1 MLYQEAEKLLQEI
14 GQEHLL
20 SFYDELTEGEKEELL
35 SQIASTDWKVLQNFD
50 HPEDLSGKGE
60 IEPIEGL
67 TLSAIAE
74 RKEEFQK
81 VGVEAI
87 QKGKVGAI
95 LLAGGQGTRLGSDH
109 PKGTYNVGV
118 TRDLYIF
125 ECLIHNLMDVCRQ
138 TGVSVPLYVM
148 TSDKNHVETTA
159 FFREHG
165 YFGYDPSY
173 VKFFKQDMAPA
184 VDFSGKVILEG
195 KGKIALSPNGNGG
208 WFSSLVRAGLLED
221 VKERGIEWLNVFAVD
236 NVCQRIADPAFVG
249 ATILSGVD
257 CGAKAVVKAEP
268 HEKVGVLCLEDHK
281 PSIVEYYELSEEMAQ
296 AKNADGSL
304 KYRYGVILN
313 YLFSLKSLER
323 IASAKIPVHI
333 VKKKVPYLAGDGSL
347 VKPERENGCKFE
359 TLVLDMIK
367 LMDACLPYEVERS
380 YEFAPIKNKTGVDSV
395 ESARELLAK
404 NGVIL

>member
-20 SFYDELTEGEKEELL
+20 SFYEELTEGEKEELL

-109 PKGTYNVGV
+109 PKGTYNIGV

-125 ECLIHNLMDVCRQ
+125 ECLVNNLLDVCKE

-148 TSDKNHVETTA
+148 TSDKNHAETVA
-159 FFREHG
+159 FFEEHNF
-165 YFGYDPSY
+165 FGYDSSF

-184 VDFSGKVILEG
+184 VDFEGKVILEG

-208 WFSSLVRAGLLED
+208 WFSSLVRAGLLSD

-249 ATILSGVD
+249 ATILTGVD

-268 HEKVGVLCLEDHK
+268 HEKVGVLCLEDKK

-296 AKNADGSL
+296 ARNADGSL

-323 IASAKIPVHI
+323 IQNAKIPVHV
-333 VKKKVPYLAGDGSL
+333 VKKKVPYLAEDGSL
-347 VKPERENGCKFE
+347 VKPEQENGCKFE

-380 YEFAPIKNKTGVDSV
+380 FEFAPIKNKTGVDSV
-395 ESARELLAK
+395 ESARALLEK
-404 NGVIL
+404 NGVLL